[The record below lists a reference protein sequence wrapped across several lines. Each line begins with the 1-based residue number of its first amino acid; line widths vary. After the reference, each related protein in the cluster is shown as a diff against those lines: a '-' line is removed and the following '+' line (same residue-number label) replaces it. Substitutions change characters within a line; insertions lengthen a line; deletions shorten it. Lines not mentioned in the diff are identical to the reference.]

1 MIVVNVQDEQH
12 LFKKFISKI
21 KDDIDKVMKIQ
32 SPISIDMYNMLGLE
46 VCF

>member
-1 MIVVNVQDEQH
+1 MIVVNIQDEQH
-12 LFKKFISKI
+12 LLKKFISKI

-32 SPISIDMYNMLGLE
+32 SPISIDMENMLELE